1 MAMDTFLAINIIEG
15 IEEVEGEQEVIDAW
29 QYLIDTGIVWNL
41 QGYYGRTARALID
54 EGICYINASEDAL
67 V

>member
-1 MAMDTFLAINIIEG
+1 MDTFTAISIIEG
-15 IEEVEGEQEVIDAW
+15 LEEVDGEQEVIDAW
-29 QYLIDTGIVWNL
+29 QYLIDTGTVWSL

-54 EGICYINASEDAL
+54 EGICYINANEDEL